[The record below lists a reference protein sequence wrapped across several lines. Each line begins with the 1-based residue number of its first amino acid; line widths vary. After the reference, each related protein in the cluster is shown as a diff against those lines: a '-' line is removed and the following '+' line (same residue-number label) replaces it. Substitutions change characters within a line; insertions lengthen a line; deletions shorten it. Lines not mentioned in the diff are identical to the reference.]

1 MQVLFDNTRNGEL
14 SVLIDNLDDLWV
26 LYNVIRPEDRIR
38 GRTVR
43 RVVIREGD
51 AGDRRPM
58 MLTIRVEKVEFH
70 EYSNRLRVLGGILEG
85 PDDFIAI
92 GDHHTFN
99 LEPGDKIQ
107 IFKDEWFRSDIER
120 IRKNLEQK
128 NNFLIMIIAIEA
140 GLANLALLSN
150 YSLTPIAEI
159 NENIP
164 GKRYEKQGHREALSG
179 FYDSVTKVLKENVE
193 RHNVNLIVIAGPGF
207 NKEQY
212 AENVREHLN
221 DIKKPVDLRTL
232 NASSGELSSIYEILR
247 NGSIASLSADF
258 KVAKDEMLISE
269 FIERL
274 GKETGT
280 IIYGLKNVQLA
291 AQMGSIEKLLICDL
305 LLRTTEK
312 QTRVIV
318 DDTLNNTEKNRGE
331 VHVLSTANPAGEQLQ
346 NYGNIA
352 ALTRFKV
359 DLDNV

>member
-1 MQVLFDNTRNGEL
+1 MQVLLDNTRNGEL
-14 SVLIDNLDDLWV
+14 SLLIESLDDLWV
-26 LYNVIRPEDRIR
+26 LYNVIRTEDRLR

-51 AGDRRPM
+51 AGERRPM
-58 MLTIRVEKVEFH
+58 VLTIRVEKVEFH

-107 IFKDEWFRSDIER
+107 IFKDEWLRSDIER

-128 NNFLIMIIAIEA
+128 NNFLTLIVAIEA

-164 GKRYEKQGHREALSG
+164 GKRYEKQGHKEALSA
-179 FYDSVTKVLKENVE
+179 FYDSVSKVLKENVE
-193 RHNVNLIVIAGPGF
+193 RHNVNLIVITGPGF

-212 AENVREHLN
+212 VESLREDLKN
-221 DIKKPVDLRTL
+221 IKKDIDLRTL
-232 NASSGELSSIYEILR
+232 NSSSGELSSIYEILR
-247 NGSIASLSADF
+247 NGSIAALSADF
-258 KVAKDEMLISE
+258 KVAKDELLISE

-274 GKETGT
+274 GKQTGT
-280 IIYGLKNVQLA
+280 IVYGLKNVQLV
-291 AQMGSIEKLLICDL
+291 AQMGAIEKLLICDL
-305 LLRTTEK
+305 LLRTTDK
-312 QTRVIV
+312 QIRIGV
-318 DDTLNNTEKNRGE
+318 DETLNNTERNRGE

-346 NYGNIA
+346 NYGKIA